1 MKAPT
6 FLGTVTDGK
15 LTIKERSTFDLWVA
29 SLEGIVEVIVKPFKK
44 TRSRAQ
50 RGYYF
55 GVIVERLTAPLG
67 LNSKEETN
75 EWLKDEFNSKV
86 ITILGKE
93 KVIGMSIEA
102 CKTDRVEEINRAIR
116 QWASMELGI
125 WLPEPNENEDYL
137 LPQHL

>member
-1 MKAPT
+1 MI
-6 FLGTVTDGK
+6 LR
-15 LTIKERSTFDLWVA
+15 ERTNFELWVA

-44 TRSRAQ
+44 TRSRQQ

-55 GVIVERLTAPLG
+55 GVIVERLTFPLG
-67 LNSKEETN
+67 LQTKEECN

-86 ITILGKE
+86 ITILGVE

-116 QWASMELGI
+116 QWASIELGL
-125 WLPEPNENEDYL
+125 WLPEPNEEDYL
-137 LPQHL
+137 LPQHIN

>member
-6 FLGTVTDGK
+6 FIGEVREGK
-15 LTIKERSTFDLWVA
+15 LILKDKTTFDLWVS
-29 SLEGIVEVIVKPFKK
+29 SLEGIVEVVVKAFKK
-44 TRSRAQ
+44 TRSRQQ

-55 GVIVERLTAPLG
+55 GVIVDRLTAPLG

-116 QWASMELGI
+116 QWASMELGL
-125 WLPEPNENEDYL
+125 WLPEPNEEDYL
-137 LPQHL
+137 LPQKL